1 MKSDDPWIRALV
13 ILCVLLAALG
23 LMFALWL
30 IGSAFSDIVLL
41 FFLAWALA
49 LVIEPSAAM
58 LVSNGKLPRPIAV
71 SVVYLGVFV
80 LIIVGALI
88 VTPLLVTQIVQ
99 IIGYLPTLID
109 FLNDQ
114 LLALYAELQLRGV
127 YLDLESA
134 ARTYDVTGRLEAVI
148 PLILSNIVGAAS
160 GVANAI
166 LQGAL
171 LVMISF
177 YLTLDGRRVAHGAIE
192 LLPDRYGDDARYL
205 MESAR
210 SAFFGFLK
218 GNMIMAVAY
227 AIGTAGIMMVAG
239 LPYVLLTSITAGIC
253 AVIPFIGGILA
264 LIIPIIIVLIAQSGS
279 GIFVLIA
286 SVILQQIVYNVVGPR
301 AMSQTIG
308 LHPLLMFLVFL
319 VGARVAGV
327 WGAFFG
333 IPIAAAA
340 LSMLRFYR
348 IDRPARRNEVNRGD
362 DSSTT
367 PLLVTQI
374 ATKPVERGEA
384 QPQDR
389 RRRDE

>member
-1 MKSDDPWIRALV
+1 M

-23 LMFALWL
+23 LMFAIWL

-49 LVIEPSAAM
+49 LVIEPSAIM
-58 LVSNGKLPRPIAV
+58 LVSYTRLPRPIAV

-109 FLNDQ
+109 FFNDQ

-127 YLDLESA
+127 YVDLESA
-134 ARTYDVTGRLEAVI
+134 VRTYDVTGRLEAAV
-148 PLILSNIVGAAS
+148 PLILSNIFGAAS
-160 GVANAI
+160 GIANAI
-166 LQGAL
+166 LQAAL
-171 LVMISF
+171 LVIISF
-177 YLTLDGRRVAHGAIE
+177 YFTLDGRRVAKEAIE
-192 LLPDRYGDDARYL
+192 LLPARYGDDARYL
-205 MESAR
+205 LESVR

-218 GNMIMAVAY
+218 GNMIMAIAY
-227 AIGTAGIMMVAG
+227 AIGTAGIMMAAG
-239 LPYVLLTSITAGIC
+239 LPYVLVSSITAGIC
-253 AVIPFIGGILA
+253 AVIPFIGGMLA
-264 LIIPIIIVLIAQSGS
+264 LIIPLIIVLIAQSGS

-286 SVILQQIVYNVVGPR
+286 SLILQQVVYNVVGPR

-340 LSMLRFYR
+340 LSMLHFYR
-348 IDRPARRNEVNRGD
+348 IDRAARRNEVNRGD
-362 DSSTT
+362 DSSSTT
-367 PLLVTQI
+367 PLPASQI
-374 ATKPVERGEA
+374 ASEPVERGEA
-384 QPQDR
+384 RLKDRGQPA
-389 RRRDE
+389 E